1 MWRPV
6 AAPASPAAPPWSKR
20 RGSAVTFVSMRH
32 TLAALRALVVLSSP
46 PLPEGGAAAKCAIG
60 LLRGLQA
67 REVDYDALA
76 PDFWSVPLD
85 DLPEDLHIEA
95 MPVAPPRPWH
105 VRADRLLRPNGWL
118 ARGPYLERLRSLSAQ
133 ADVVHFFDAQAA
145 AALGE
150 VDTPALAQID
160 FQTRRDRAIGMPW
173 RRDGRIAL
181 DLLRAEHRACRRAR
195 WLLAN
200 CEEVAAE
207 LTARAPHAHVAIGPI
222 ALDERYYDPL
232 ASLDAPVAGL
242 IGRADWPP
250 TAKAVER
257 LLTEVWP
264 LVREQRP
271 EARLLLA
278 GVGMERSTFPDLPD
292 APDVEWRGRVA
303 SATDFLRELGLLLY
317 PLTSGSGAKVKV
329 HEALALG
336 LPVVTTPDGAEGLG
350 GHGGVTVSTDNERLA
365 QATVRLISD
374 SRARH
379 AAGAEAH
386 GTFLSHHK
394 PLTAVGP
401 VLDLYE
407 RMIFEAGHGASG
419 P

>member
-1 MWRPV
+1 M
-6 AAPASPAAPPWSKR
+6 
-20 RGSAVTFVSMRH
+20 
-32 TLAALRALVVLSSP
+32 
-46 PLPEGGAAAKCAIG
+46 E
-60 LLRGLQA
+60 
-67 REVDYDALA
+67 
-76 PDFWSVPLD
+76 
-85 DLPEDLHIEA
+85 DLPDDLHIEVVRA
-95 MPVAPPRPWH
+95 APPRAWR

-118 ARGPYLERLRSLSAQ
+118 ARGPYLERLRSLAAE

-150 VDTPALAQID
+150 IDTPALAQID
-160 FQTRRDRAIGMPW
+160 FQTRRDRPIGAPW
-173 RRDGRIAL
+173 HEEGRIAL
-181 DLLRAEHRACRRAR
+181 DLLRAERRARRRAR

-200 CEEVAAE
+200 CEEVAVE
-207 LTARAPHAHVAIGPI
+207 LAARAPRAHVAIGPI

-232 ASLDAPVAGL
+232 ASLQAPVAGL
-242 IGRADWPP
+242 IGSAFWPP

-257 LLTEVWP
+257 LLTDVWP

-271 EARLLLA
+271 DARLLLA
-278 GVGMERSTFPDLPD
+278 GFGMERATFPHLPD
-292 APDVEWRGRVA
+292 TPGVEWRGRVA

-350 GHGGVTVSTDNERLA
+350 GHGGVAVSTDDRALA
-365 QATVRLISD
+365 LATIDLISD
-374 SRARH
+374 PRVRR

-386 GTFLSHHK
+386 ATFLEHHK
-394 PLTAVGP
+394 PATAVGP

-407 RMIFEAGHGASG
+407 QMVAAAGRGSSG
-419 P
+419 S